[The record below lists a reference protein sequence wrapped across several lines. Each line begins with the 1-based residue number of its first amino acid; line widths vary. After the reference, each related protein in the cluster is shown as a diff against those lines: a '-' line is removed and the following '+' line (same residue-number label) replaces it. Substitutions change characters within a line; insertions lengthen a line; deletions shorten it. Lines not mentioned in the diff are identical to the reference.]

1 MWLIKELIIFFLEI
15 ENFVVWIVI
24 WMVVLVG

>member
-15 ENFVVWIVI
+15 ENFAVWIVI
-24 WMVVLVG
+24 WMAVLVG